1 MKAQVTYFVCTPHQ
15 PSVLLLNI
23 LFYSSIGSFYIWG
36 NVRSILSVTLH
47 LFDMSIHVHSQ
58 EPNSSSSVEKSSC
71 VTNLIIS
78 EKIWIQPLFC
88 CLSKLKDKYHHTGA
102 QVGGKIVLCVRM
114 NFQPTSHSTSAIPK
128 VISFLLRLYQ
138 LRNIILNLKKSG
150 GRFYSTLHGTCI

>member
-1 MKAQVTYFVCTPHQ
+1 MICLHCESTGHLFCLHSSSTVCSFIKYT
-15 PSVLLLNI
+15 VLFLHRT
-23 LFYSSIGSFYIWG
+23 FYIWG

-114 NFQPTSHSTSAIPK
+114 NFQPTFHSTSAIPK

-138 LRNIILNLKKSG
+138 LRNIILN
-150 GRFYSTLHGTCI
+150 